1 MSRTS
6 LFRPIPLRY
15 LLWWGVVIF
24 LGLGLLYWIL
34 VQQKS
39 GESSNYV
46 TLEKQIDG
54 DSMEPLLPNGSVIF
68 LLVDYYKTNTP
79 KHGDIIAYHYGGNE
93 HPLIKSIR
101 AIPGDSVA
109 LDTKRKT
116 LIINGIPLVNS
127 IGTPYTFTSGELQ
140 LLGLYTKTG
149 TLPTWAYLVF
159 GDNVTNS
166 IDSRKFGAISVDN
179 FYGKFILKP

>member
-1 MSRTS
+1 MNHHNQEVS
-6 LFRPIPLRY
+6 
-15 LLWWGVVIF
+15 
-24 LGLGLLYWIL
+24 
-34 VQQKS
+34 Q
-39 GESSNYV
+39 NYV

-54 DSMEPLLPNGSVIF
+54 DSMEPLLPNGSTIL

-79 KHGDIIAYHYGGNE
+79 KHGDIIAYHYGGNQ
-93 HPLIKSIR
+93 HPLIKTIR
-101 AIPGDSVA
+101 AIPGDMVM
-109 LDTKRKT
+109 LDIKGKT

-127 IGTPYTFTSGELQ
+127 AGTPYIFTSGELQ

-149 TLPTWAYLVF
+149 TLPVGAYLVF

-166 IDSRKFGAISVDN
+166 IDSRKFGAISADN